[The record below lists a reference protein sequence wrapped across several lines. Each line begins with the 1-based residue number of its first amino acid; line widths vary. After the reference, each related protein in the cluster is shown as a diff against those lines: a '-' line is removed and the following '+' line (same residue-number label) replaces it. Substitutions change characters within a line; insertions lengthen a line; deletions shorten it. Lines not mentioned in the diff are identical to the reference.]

1 MAGKLYIVGTPIGNL
16 HDTSPRVLEVL
27 RSVDM
32 IACEDTRHTQKL
44 LTHFRISNRLI
55 SYHEHNERERADEL
69 TDRLVAG
76 DSIAVVTDAGM
87 PCIADPGFRIVERA
101 GESGIEVIA
110 IPGPTAFVAAAAVSG
125 LPTDSLFFG
134 SFLPSKKGE
143 RRRRLAEVRDIPATL
158 VFYETPHRIV
168 ASLKDC
174 LDTLGDRRAA
184 ISREITKLHEE
195 TLRGRLSQLIDHL
208 ERARCRGEIV
218 LVIERGDD
226 TVPPIDDRSV
236 TDMVADLE
244 SQGIERKTALKSVAK
259 QLGISKSE
267 AYRIFESER

>member
-1 MAGKLYIVGTPIGNL
+1 MVGTPIGNL
-16 HDTSPRVLEVL
+16 QDASPRMLDVL
-27 RSVDM
+27 RTADL

-69 TDRLVAG
+69 VDRMLSG
-76 DSIAVVTDAGM
+76 ETIAVVTDAGM
-87 PCIADPGFRIVERA
+87 PAIADPGFRIVERA
-101 GESGIEVIA
+101 AESGIEVIA
-110 IPGPTAFVAAAAVSG
+110 IPGPCAFIAAAAMSG

-134 SFLPSKKGE
+134 SFLPSKKGD
-143 RRRRLAEVRDIPATL
+143 RRRRLAEVRDISATL
-158 VFYETPHRIV
+158 VFYETPHRIA

-195 TLRGRLSQLIDHL
+195 TLRGRLSELIDHI

-226 TVPPIDDRSV
+226 SVPPIDERSV
-236 TDMVADLE
+236 TEMVADLE
-244 SQGIERKTALKSVAK
+244 SQGVERKTALKSVAK